1 MCAQSTKGEKM
12 KKRRFSL
19 KFAALLA
26 AAVIGLTGCGST
38 GGTTSQ
44 EMQSGSGSVMN
55 AQTDLTT
62 VSAPAAEKSQMSD
75 GNSGDNSGDAQVSE
89 GSAAAQTQE
98 TEVAEEADSSRKF
111 ITTMDIYA
119 ETESFDSLL
128 KTINDK
134 IKTLGGY
141 TENSQISNGNDYS
154 DTESRTATL
163 TIRIPADKLDQFIS
177 TVNDNANVTSQS
189 KNVQDVTL
197 NYVDLQSHKKAL
209 ETEQDRLLE
218 LMSQATTTE
227 DMIAIEDKLADVRYQ
242 LESMESQLRTYDNQI
257 NYSTVNL
264 TIDEV
269 ERTTPKAQASFWG
282 QIGTGFMED
291 LYRVGNFLKEF
302 VVVILTHIPTI
313 VILTVVII
321 LIVVIVRK
329 SDEHSGHSAEK
340 RAEALRRKA
349 DRLQSAAAV
358 KKAREEQRKAQK
370 ADKNTK

>member
-1 MCAQSTKGEKM
+1 MCAQSMKGEKM

-282 QIGTGFMED
+282 QIGAGFMED

-313 VILTVVII
+313 VILAVVII

-340 RAEALRRKA
+340 RAEELRRKA